1 MVLLK
6 IFFTNL
12 FDERSLVTV
21 PENKVRKAI
30 FIKSFGKFF
39 TFTMHGSGS
48 RYGECI
54 NGFENCRPMW
64 TSGAS
69 WNRDL
74 FCCCCYNSGSFGYLV
89 RVSFDEEFKFLI

>member
-30 FIKSFGKFF
+30 FKSLAISPHLLSMDPDPDIVFVE
-39 TFTMHGSGS
+39 M
-48 RYGECI
+48 
-54 NGFENCRPMW
+54 
-64 TSGAS
+64 
-69 WNRDL
+69 
-74 FCCCCYNSGSFGYLV
+74 FCCCFH
-89 RVSFDEEFKFLI
+89 FKSAAWTVNLENKIGTLSSSKK